1 MANSNL
7 SKSKQKEIKELIEIG
22 RKQGYLTVS
31 AINDLLPDNLFD
43 TDQIGQ
49 ITKLITDLKIKVVE
63 SAKDAE
69 EETTLNDEEV
79 TDDEDTDIS
88 EEEAVEVLSSLD
100 EEFGRTSD
108 PVRMYMREMG
118 TVELLNR
125 AGEIVIAKK
134 IEAGQKLINQAIQRF
149 PESASFFTQVFT
161 EIEDEEKIDSLISDY
176 ILDIKSDASEEF
188 KTEQLPPNS
197 PNILKQAEE
206 KDGKEVEVA
215 QITDDGQVT
224 DDNEDEEEEVID
236 NSPDKE
242 LVITAVNE
250 INGLY
255 LEYSTYK
262 SKKDDRY
269 KEIFDSIRD
278 KTSCFK
284 FSTLFKEKLTSR
296 IESITALIAKYEKEI
311 RKICIETLKIPKKVL
326 ITKFKDSNFSNL
338 EFTEEYINESKM
350 DDNERELT
358 RNQLK
363 KFQKKLHAIE
373 ENQDVSIN
381 EIKIIN
387 KDRRIG
393 EIKEK
398 NAKKEMVEANLR
410 LVISIA
416 KKYTNRG
423 LQFLDLIQEGNIGL
437 MKAVDKFEYR
447 RGYKFSTYATWW
459 IRQAITRS
467 IADQARTIRIPVH
480 MIETINKIVR
490 TQRLI
495 LSEFGREATPEELSQ
510 KLRMPLDKVR
520 KVLKIS
526 KEPVSL
532 EKPVGDEEDSSLGD
546 FIEDTKALAPLEQ
559 AIKSNL
565 GEATT
570 KILST
575 LTPREERVLRMRFG
589 VGMNTDH
596 TLEEVGLQF
605 SVTRERI
612 RQIEAKA
619 LRKLKHPSR
628 SKQLKSFLES

>member
-43 TDQIGQ
+43 NDQIGQ

-149 PESASFFTQVFT
+149 PESTSFFTQVFAD
-161 EIEDEEKIDSLISDY
+161 IEDEEKIESLISDF

-206 KDGKEVEVA
+206 KDGKEVEAA
-215 QITDDGQVT
+215 QINDDGQAT
-224 DDNEDEEEEVID
+224 DDSDEEEEVID

-242 LVITAVNE
+242 LVIEAVNE

-262 SKKDDRY
+262 SKKDERY
-269 KEIFDSIRD
+269 KEVFDAIRS

-284 FSTLFKEKLTSR
+284 FTTLFKEKLTAR
-296 IESITALIAKYEKEI
+296 IENITELIARYEREI

-326 ITKFKDSNFSNL
+326 IVELKDSNFSNL
-338 EFTEEYINESKM
+338 EFTEEYINISKL
-350 DDNERELT
+350 DDNEKELT

-363 KFQKKLHAIE
+363 KFQKK
-373 ENQDVSIN
+373 
-381 EIKIIN
+381 
-387 KDRRIG
+387 
-393 EIKEK
+393 
-398 NAKKEMVEANLR
+398 
-410 LVISIA
+410 
-416 KKYTNRG
+416 
-423 LQFLDLIQEGNIGL
+423 FLCN
-437 MKAVDKFEYR
+437 
-447 RGYKFSTYATWW
+447 
-459 IRQAITRS
+459 
-467 IADQARTIRIPVH
+467 
-480 MIETINKIVR
+480 
-490 TQRLI
+490 
-495 LSEFGREATPEELSQ
+495 
-510 KLRMPLDKVR
+510 
-520 KVLKIS
+520 
-526 KEPVSL
+526 
-532 EKPVGDEEDSSLGD
+532 
-546 FIEDTKALAPLEQ
+546 
-559 AIKSNL
+559 
-565 GEATT
+565 
-570 KILST
+570 
-575 LTPREERVLRMRFG
+575 
-589 VGMNTDH
+589 
-596 TLEEVGLQF
+596 
-605 SVTRERI
+605 
-612 RQIEAKA
+612 
-619 LRKLKHPSR
+619 
-628 SKQLKSFLES
+628 

>member
-43 TDQIGQ
+43 NDQIGQ

-149 PESASFFTQVFT
+149 PESTSFFTQVFAD
-161 EIEDEEKIDSLISDY
+161 IEDEEKIESLISDF

-197 PNILKQAEE
+197 PNILRQAEE

-215 QITDDGQVT
+215 QINDDGQAT
-224 DDNEDEEEEVID
+224 DDSDEEEEVID

-242 LVITAVNE
+242 LVIEAVNE

-262 SKKDDRY
+262 SKKDERY
-269 KEIFDSIRD
+269 KEVFDAIRS

-284 FSTLFKEKLTSR
+284 FTTLFKEKLTAR
-296 IESITALIAKYEKEI
+296 IENITELIARYEREI

-326 ITKFKDSNFSNL
+326 IVELKDSNFSNL
-338 EFTEEYINESKM
+338 EFTEEYINISKL
-350 DDNERELT
+350 DDNEKELT

-363 KFQKKLHAIE
+363 KFQKKLYAIE

-387 KDRRIG
+387 KDRRVG
-393 EIKEK
+393 QIKEK

-480 MIETINKIVR
+480 MIETINKLVR
-490 TQRLI
+490 TSRQMLHEI
-495 LSEFGREATPEELSQ
+495 GREPTPEELSE
-510 KLRMPLDKVR
+510 KISMPLDKVR
-520 KVLKIS
+520 KVLKIA
-526 KEPVSL
+526 KEPISL
-532 EKPVGDEEDSSLGD
+532 ETPVGDEDDSHLGD
-546 FIEDTKALAPLEQ
+546 FIEDKMAVQPLEA
-559 AIKSNL
+559 AIHANL
-565 GEATT
+565 RETT
-570 KILST
+570 TRILAS

-589 VGMNTDH
+589 IGMNTDH
-596 TLEEVGLQF
+596 TLEEVGQQF

-619 LRKLKHPSR
+619 LRKLKHPTRSR
-628 SKQLKSFLES
+628 KLRSFLEN